1 MKLLEN
7 FIAGTTVVD
16 ELVADLD
23 HDIVDYLDVD
33 LAGGGGCHRGF
44 VSPRFHGVASIKRF
58 RRFLGSAKE
67 IGWLGFGVKAEAD
80 RDRDR
85 D

>member
-7 FIAGTTVVD
+7 FVVGTTVVD
-16 ELVADLD
+16 ELVADLV

-67 IGWLGFGVKAEAD
+67 IGWLGFGVTAEAD
-80 RDRDR
+80 KDRD
-85 D
+85 

>member
-1 MKLLEN
+1 LKLLEN
-7 FIAGTTVVD
+7 FVVGTTVVD
-16 ELVADLD
+16 ELVADLV

-80 RDRDR
+80 KDRD
-85 D
+85 